1 MDDAAADDDTA
12 PLTRNAQRT
21 PTVTFARVAHHQPG
35 GYAEVGQHEADDEAG
50 QHEADDEVEVTQCRA
65 GAPLGHFRSGSLRG
79 QRRSE

>member
-21 PTVTFARVAHHQPG
+21 PTVTFVGVAHHQPG
-35 GYAEVGQHEADDEAG
+35 GYAEVGQHEADDE
-50 QHEADDEVEVTQCRA
+50 VEVTQYRA